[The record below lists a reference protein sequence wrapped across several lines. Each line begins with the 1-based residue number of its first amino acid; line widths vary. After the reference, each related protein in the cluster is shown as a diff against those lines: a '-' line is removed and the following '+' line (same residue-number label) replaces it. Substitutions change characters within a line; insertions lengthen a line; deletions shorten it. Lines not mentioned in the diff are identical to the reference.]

1 MAEKAQPPP
10 PRVAGLCPQG
20 RLSEVHI
27 PSGWNGKKW
36 PEKGR
41 CCCVYVCVCEC
52 VCVHFICVSGVSL
65 CLVCAQY
72 ACVCLP
78 GCMFGTEASHTWTRL
93 AATSPPN

>member
-52 VCVHFICVSGVSL
+52 VCVHVCVFHLCVWCESVSGVCS
-65 CLVCAQY
+65 
-72 ACVCLP
+72 VCLCVP
-78 GCMFGTEASHTWTRL
+78 AWVHVWH
-93 AATSPPN
+93 